1 MQRLLVLVL
10 LLLVATV
17 LVDSVRRWTVI
28 LAARRLGAAE
38 IPMAHVAELGAATE
52 PAPPVA

>member
-1 MQRLLVLVL
+1 ML

-38 IPMAHVAELGAATE
+38 VPMAHVAELGTPAE
-52 PAPPVA
+52 PAAPPVA